1 MEENP
6 HFEHQILRL
15 SSEKSRH
22 VLHWD
27 SKVNPEDMLQK
38 AAAWH
43 KAYDHKRICYPS
55 AMRGESLSCPMGHPL
70 VIRYFLC
77 QFVTKKISYSLH
89 SQRFSVS

>member
-1 MEENP
+1 MVQSFANHWGLTPKDVISTMEENP

-27 SKVNPEDMLQK
+27 SKVSPEIMLQK

-43 KAYDHKRICYPS
+43 KAYDHK
-55 AMRGESLSCPMGHPL
+55 MDMLS
-70 VIRYFLC
+70 
-77 QFVTKKISYSLH
+77 
-89 SQRFSVS
+89 FSKEEVKAYLTLWDLP